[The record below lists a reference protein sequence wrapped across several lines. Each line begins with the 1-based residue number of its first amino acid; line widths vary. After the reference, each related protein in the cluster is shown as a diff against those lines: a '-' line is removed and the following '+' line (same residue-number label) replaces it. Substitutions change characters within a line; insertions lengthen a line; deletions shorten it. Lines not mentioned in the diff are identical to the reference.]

1 MDGKN
6 IADFYD
12 KDINLRL
19 AELERE
25 EEMLVLG

>member
-12 KDINLRL
+12 GDINVRL